1 MTLALSLRADLF
13 RAAVRFAP
21 KGTAVRVEPVASG
34 KGAVI
39 AAWSEDAGLFIYDRS
54 AVVLRGVEVALPPD
68 FVEAL
73 AKAVRGS
80 APGDKRL
87 LGNSEGA
94 VTFDSHL
101 TAQNAIVAPKIS
113 PWRAEIGRHG
123 VTRIRQE
130 AVVCHRDVMDD
141 INEAARMLARAA
153 GRTAHEC
160 ERAAYVIRAGQEG
173 ALIVSFPD
181 IGEDA
186 FAVVGRSLP
195 PADIAWSWTPPEWLR
210 EPRLGAVEGAAA

>member
-1 MTLALSLRADLF
+1 MSLALSLRADLF

-34 KGAVI
+34 HGAVI

-54 AVVLRGVEVALPPD
+54 AVVLRSADLHLPPD
-68 FVEAL
+68 FIEAL
-73 AKAVRGS
+73 AKAVRS
-80 APGDKRL
+80 STPGDKRL

-101 TAQNAIVAPKIS
+101 TAQNAIVAPKVS

-123 VTRIRQE
+123 VTRIRQD
-130 AVVCHRDVMDD
+130 AVLCRRDVMADL
-141 INEAARMLARAA
+141 NEAARMLARAS
-153 GRTAHEC
+153 GRSAHES
-160 ERAAYVIRAGQEG
+160 ERAEYVLRAGQEG
-173 ALIVSFPD
+173 ALIVTFPD

-186 FAVVGRSLP
+186 FAVVGKSLP
-195 PADIAWSWTPPEWLR
+195 PADIAWNWTPPDWLR
-210 EPRLGAVEGAAA
+210 APQVGAVEGAAA